1 MLSLS
6 VTLTQLTFEQ
16 LARLPVV
23 KRYAE
28 AFRKAT
34 GVTLSMVPPAE
45 PAQRCALECGENEF
59 CSLSAGTL
67 EGYGACSETRLR
79 AQRGAASQRAPKQVV
94 CYAGMTEVAVPVV
107 VRELHV
113 ATLLCGQVFRR
124 EPTQRDFDMVLKF
137 IGAGQDRAW
146 VARLRTAYFG
156 IRSVNAERFE
166 AVVELLSLFA
176 RLLADHIENH
186 VAESSPADP
195 PAVAS
200 AKRFIRDHRDEP
212 IALAQVVDHVRVNRF
227 HFCKIFKK
235 ATGMTLTEYVT
246 RVRLERAKALLR
258 DPALR
263 ISEVVFASG
272 FGSIPRF
279 NSVFKLHTGMAPT
292 TYRLSVRCQAPS

>member
-1 MLSLS
+1 
-6 VTLTQLTFEQ
+6 

-34 GVTLSMVPPAE
+34 GVTLAVVPIADPAL
-45 PAQRCALECGENEF
+45 RCALECGQNEF

-67 EGYGACSETRLR
+67 AGFGACSETHLR

-107 VRELHV
+107 VRGLHV
-113 ATLLCGQVFRR
+113 ATLMSGQVFRR

-146 VARLRTAYFG
+146 AARLHSAYFG
-156 IRSVNAERFE
+156 VRAVNAERFE
-166 AVVELLSLFA
+166 AVVELLTLFA
-176 RLLADHIENH
+176 KLLADHIENH
-186 VAESSPADP
+186 VAELSPDDP

-200 AKRFIRDHRDEP
+200 AKRFIQEHRDEP
-212 IALAQVVDHVRVNRF
+212 IALAQVVDHVRVSRF
-227 HFCKIFKK
+227 HFCKVFKK

-246 RVRLERAKALLR
+246 RARLERAKVLLR

-279 NSVFKLHTGMAPT
+279 NSVFKHRTGMAPT
-292 TYRLSVRCQAPS
+292 AYRVSVLCQAQP